1 MKTYL
6 LTIFNSFDI
15 FLGSFIPGAYE
26 FETISSRAFR
36 ESWKIE
42 KFIDLIVF
50 WEEKHCE
57 ASYWS
62 GVNKRN
68 AFPVLKRE
76 EILNE
81 R

>member
-1 MKTYL
+1 MLKYL
-6 LTIFNSFDI
+6 LTILNSFDI

-36 ESWKIE
+36 EGWKIE
-42 KFIDLIVF
+42 FLIDKVFF

-57 ASYWS
+57 SSYWS
-62 GVNKRN
+62 GVNKRDS
-68 AFPVLKRE
+68 FPILKKE

-81 R
+81 H